1 MKVTFQFWCRVLYA
15 SKNSPRWMPMS
26 STPSGDLSA
35 CTLLNMEKNEN
46 KIGYVFCH
54 QANLLKLWLNPRSDD
69 NFVGGHNRR
78 D

>member
-1 MKVTFQFWCRVLYA
+1 
-15 SKNSPRWMPMS
+15 MPKS

-46 KIGYVFCH
+46 KIYYVFCH

-69 NFVGGHNRR
+69 NFVGGHIRR